1 MGVAL
6 IEDVVMGS
14 TNLGSIRTKKDA
26 SALKGEANARNVG
39 VSAPKGEANARNV
52 GVSAPKGEANAQKDA
67 ASAPNEETNA
77 LNLDISA

>member
-39 VSAPKGEANARNV
+39 VSAPKGEANA
-52 GVSAPKGEANAQKDA
+52 QKDA